1 VRDNREAP
9 TAIRVLESATADN
22 FFQDGYLLANADVA
36 RIVGREPAAAHLR
49 DHGIREG
56 RRQVTR
62 QFIET
67 RSEYERRK
75 FSRFRGLLSDSYVH
89 ANQSDRFPVFFSPNH
104 FTIDDYPRD
113 SANGYF
119 GPFAEAIESSPQGNF
134 LDIGC
139 GLRDVIYENCLYLDV
154 YPSLTTDV
162 VVAPDC
168 LYPLA
173 SAAFDG
179 ISCCAVLE
187 HVTKPWVVVDEIHR
201 LLKTG
206 GRCYIDWPFLQPV
219 HGYPSHFYNAT
230 RQGLKNMFADR
241 FEIERLWTHD
251 YQTPDFSLVWIAGRF
266 ASYLDGA
273 MLARFRQTP
282 MGEILDHPAGDPFWR
297 QFIQTLPETAI
308 EELACGNSLIA
319 AKR

>member
-1 VRDNREAP
+1 MSDARAQP
-9 TAIRVLESATADN
+9 IRVLELATADN
-22 FFQDGYLLANADVA
+22 FFEEGYLLANADVA
-36 RIVGREPAAAHLR
+36 RYGRETAAPHFR
-49 DHGIREG
+49 DFGAREG

-62 QFIET
+62 QFLED
-67 RSEYERRK
+67 RCEYERKK
-75 FSRFRGLLSDSYVH
+75 FSRFRDLLDAGYHH
-89 ANQSDRFPVFFSPNH
+89 AAKQNHFPVIFSPDH
-104 FTIDDYPRD
+104 FTIEDYPRD

-119 GPFAEAIESSPQGNF
+119 GPFATALQTSSEGYF

-139 GLRDVIYENCLYLDV
+139 GLRDAVYENCLYLDV

-173 SAAFDG
+173 RDSFDG

-187 HVTKPWVVVDEIHR
+187 HVTKPWIVVDEIQR
-201 LLKTG
+201 LLRPG

-230 RQGLKNMFADR
+230 REGLKNLFADR
-241 FEIERLWTHD
+241 FQIERLWTHD
-251 YQTPDFSLVWIAGRF
+251 CETPDFSLSWILGRF
-266 ASYLDGA
+266 AASLDSET
-273 MLARFRQTP
+273 LDCFRQIKI
-282 MGEILDHPAGDPFWR
+282 GEILDHPPGDNFW
-297 QFIQTLPETAI
+297 QDLIKKLPETAI

-319 AKR
+319 VKR